1 MGGGVN
7 AALWTLRFLP
17 RPSPPSQDI
26 QSPIP
31 SGSSLETSEQ
41 PQDSQI
47 PSLRSLSLSSWT
59 PSSLP
64 PKPPLNPHS
73 PLHDLQRSA
82 RMLRSTLLHS
92 HPPPQDP
99 QPPQALP
106 QTLLRTLKVLTFR
119 TPPWTL
125 GTLPHHLSLSRTPPS
140 ILRAPRRSFR
150 ALPKDT
156 HPTQDPRRIFR
167 PPPPVTL
174 GVHPAFR
181 AAPGP
186 PQPHL
191 QLLQFEAEVDEPHHR
206 VLLPLRVFGQRQ
218 DGAAALLDGA
228 AQLLHVGRQDETLRR
243 GRPGGE
249 REKGEPQPPAAP
261 LPPALPPPLTTGREK
276 WSSARP
282 RSMGRSEPSPSPWPG
297 SCRRAASS
305 GGAPGGSGSSSPAPP
320 PPPSP
325 PPPPGGSGPL
335 LKGLRCACRN
345 RASLSSYAIALR
357 DAAPAPRGTARTGT
371 GTGTGPPG
379 GGDSAEPRPP
389 LGPPLPLAPPVGR
402 RSAQR
407 WVGLRTASRPMDP
420 VPPPPRSPLS
430 AQHRGPAAP
439 AARPEEGGPHQPQKE
454 TRGDAL
460 APKKE
465 QGISHKKSG
474 NPVLLR
480 LCVSGCPWLP

>member
-167 PPPPVTL
+167 PPPP
-174 GVHPAFR
+174 
-181 AAPGP
+181 
-186 PQPHL
+186 
-191 QLLQFEAEVDEPHHR
+191 
-206 VLLPLRVFGQRQ
+206 
-218 DGAAALLDGA
+218 
-228 AQLLHVGRQDETLRR
+228 
-243 GRPGGE
+243 
-249 REKGEPQPPAAP
+249 
-261 LPPALPPPLTTGREK
+261 
-276 WSSARP
+276 
-282 RSMGRSEPSPSPWPG
+282 
-297 SCRRAASS
+297 
-305 GGAPGGSGSSSPAPP
+305 
-320 PPPSP
+320 
-325 PPPPGGSGPL
+325 
-335 LKGLRCACRN
+335 
-345 RASLSSYAIALR
+345 
-357 DAAPAPRGTARTGT
+357 
-371 GTGTGPPG
+371 
-379 GGDSAEPRPP
+379 
-389 LGPPLPLAPPVGR
+389 
-402 RSAQR
+402 
-407 WVGLRTASRPMDP
+407 
-420 VPPPPRSPLS
+420 
-430 AQHRGPAAP
+430 
-439 AARPEEGGPHQPQKE
+439 
-454 TRGDAL
+454 
-460 APKKE
+460 
-465 QGISHKKSG
+465 
-474 NPVLLR
+474 
-480 LCVSGCPWLP
+480 